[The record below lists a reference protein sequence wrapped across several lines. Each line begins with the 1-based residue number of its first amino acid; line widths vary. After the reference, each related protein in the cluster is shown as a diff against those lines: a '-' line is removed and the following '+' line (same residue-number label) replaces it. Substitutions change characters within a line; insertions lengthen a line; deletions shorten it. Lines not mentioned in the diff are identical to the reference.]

1 MILLKIIQGLYSREI
16 SHTRTACKICENLVY
31 LSKAFAQNDKDL
43 PSNPHDLVEKFSCD
57 SSKRKCMYTYKC
69 DVCNVCICADNFERF
84 NECYFYNWQKV
95 DGKVRKTCLTAS
107 HRELFNMFN
116 TQMPVLKKHIFV
128 KREQNTLYNNV
139 KDNLEEKITLKCL
152 LTLSIGRTIATKINK
167 KSKVPTLDIIHFQ
180 YSWPVAVCG
189 DDGEVVSKNITV
201 TSNATDN
208 SLIAAHT
215 CNMKVIEELNKTVQI
230 AKVHVWSDGCAA
242 QFHSQYV
249 FDLIA

>member
-16 SHTRTACKICENLVY
+16 SHTRTVCKICENLVY

-57 SSKRKCMYTYKC
+57 SSKRECMYTYKC

-128 KREQNTLYNNV
+128 KREQNTFYNNV
-139 KDNLEEKITLKCL
+139 KDNLEENEVLVDVVYRENYSNKDQQEIQSAYFGHNTF
-152 LTLSIGRTIATKINK
+152 SIFMACCC
-167 KSKVPTLDIIHFQ
+167 F
-180 YSWPVAVCG
+180 CG

-201 TSNATDN
+201 TSNATDH

-230 AKVHVWSDGCAA
+230 AKVHAWSHGCAA